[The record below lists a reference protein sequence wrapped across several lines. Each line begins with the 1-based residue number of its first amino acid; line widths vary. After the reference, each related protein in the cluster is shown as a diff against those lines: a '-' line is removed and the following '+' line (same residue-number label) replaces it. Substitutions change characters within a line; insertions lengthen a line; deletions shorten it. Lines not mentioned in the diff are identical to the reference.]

1 MQTLTAYLLIAIA
14 GAVVGGYLVV
24 HIIHG
29 ARTMHPPPPVYGG
42 YLPAESTNY
51 RNDNSWL
58 AMLLL
63 FIILGL
69 FLFVVLSDSWQEK
82 PPSNPPPNSP
92 QVSMATLEIPVTQEE
107 SITEPIES
115 TTYEHPTAYRLVWC
129 VQLCALSSAK
139 GAESEAF
146 RQSRRLGVEVS
157 WLESTDGYFKV
168 YIKGFPDREEA
179 KRYIQENAL
188 KGAFPK
194 HISEF

>member
-1 MQTLTAYLLIAIA
+1 
-14 GAVVGGYLVV
+14 
-24 HIIHG
+24 
-29 ARTMHPPPPVYGG
+29 
-42 YLPAESTNY
+42 
-51 RNDNSWL
+51 
-58 AMLLL
+58 
-63 FIILGL
+63 
-69 FLFVVLSDSWQEK
+69 
-82 PPSNPPPNSP
+82 
-92 QVSMATLEIPVTQEE
+92 MATLEMPVTQEE

-115 TTYEHPTAYRLVWC
+115 TTYEHPTAYRLDWC

-139 GAESEAF
+139 AAELEAF

-168 YIKGFPDREEA
+168 YIKGFPDREQA